1 MIVGLAVVLSLSA
14 EPQAWTLD
22 GKPLYAPTFK
32 GLQLEALDA
41 QLSIAQDNLRTDA
54 CGSEHHDPNKEIWL
68 GRRIAYKWLY
78 RDALKTYTAA
88 IADAPNHAMLRR
100 HRGHR
105 YITTRNF
112 SKAAADLTLASKL
125 IEGKPDGW
133 EPDGEPNKYNLPLSS
148 EHFNVHYHQ
157 GLSHYL
163 QADYHSA
170 LAAYSS
176 LEKLAPPYNNDES
189 IAATAHWKYMALR
202 RSGVPAAAAA
212 NQSLGGIHAGMR
224 ALDGGAY
231 LQLALAY
238 KGLQPIPN
246 LTNSSSALDLATLGY
261 GVGNYHYYNG
271 RKEQG
276 IGIWRAIVNSS
287 YWAAFGFIAAEAELH
302 RLESSGELQQ
312 GTAPTATLAAAAA
325 ATTTA
330 PPSNPC
336 TDANCT
342 PIFYPGLNGSKC
354 YRIPSI
360 IRSHLNTLL
369 AFAENRLHGC
379 SDGGTHNLVL
389 RRSLDAGTTWGPLIT
404 VFEGVKPCPLCPKSV
419 SNPNPVEVKMPSG
432 KYAVLLIFDTMN
444 NPSAKQH
451 GLDMAIW
458 SDDDGK
464 TWDQSTTTLSYPP
477 VSNVGAL
484 VGPSIGLQQ
493 PESGTLFFWLT
504 SGYLLYSNDQGTTWT
519 PSEQANMH
527 GECSI
532 AFVESSLGMIYMNCR
547 DGKDHKRGQLYW
559 SKASNGSYVASQPTY
574 PDELTD
580 PGCQGSVIG
589 TTITTGPGI
598 HWPVLYT
605 SNAASTSARERM
617 TIHTSMDGG
626 RSWDKGGRVVHK
638 GPSAYSQLVSL
649 GPRSLLGVLFEAG
662 EKNCYETIS
671 FAVVSV

>member
-1 MIVGLAVVLSLSA
+1 
-14 EPQAWTLD
+14 
-22 GKPLYAPTFK
+22 
-32 GLQLEALDA
+32 
-41 QLSIAQDNLRTDA
+41 
-54 CGSEHHDPNKEIWL
+54 
-68 GRRIAYKWLY
+68 
-78 RDALKTYTAA
+78 
-88 IADAPNHAMLRR
+88 MLR
-100 HRGHR
+100 
-105 YITTRNF
+105 ITRCC
-112 SKAAADLTLASKL
+112 AATAVIATLPPATFQRRRRTTLASKL
-125 IEGKPDGW
+125 IEGTPDGW

-148 EHFNVHYHQ
+148 EHFNVLYHQ

-202 RSGVPAAAAA
+202 RSGVPAATAA

-302 RLESSGELQQ
+302 RLESSGEPQQ

-325 ATTTA
+325 V

-360 IRSHLNTLL
+360 IRTHLNTLL

-404 VFEGVKPCPLCPKSV
+404 VFEGVKPCLPEERLES
-419 SNPNPVEVKMPSG
+419 EPSRG
-432 KYAVLLIFDTMN
+432 EDAYWKVCGAPHFDTMN

-464 TWDQSTTTLSYPP
+464 TWDQSTTLSYPP

-484 VGPSIGLQQ
+484 SLGRRLV
-493 PESGTLFFWLT
+493 
-504 SGYLLYSNDQGTTWT
+504 
-519 PSEQANMH
+519 
-527 GECSI
+527 CSI
-532 AFVESSLGMIYMNCR
+532 RRVAHYSSG
-547 DGKDHKRGQLYW
+547 
-559 SKASNGSYVASQPTY
+559 
-574 PDELTD
+574 
-580 PGCQGSVIG
+580 
-589 TTITTGPGI
+589 
-598 HWPVLYT
+598 
-605 SNAASTSARERM
+605 
-617 TIHTSMDGG
+617 
-626 RSWDKGGRVVHK
+626 
-638 GPSAYSQLVSL
+638 
-649 GPRSLLGVLFEAG
+649 
-662 EKNCYETIS
+662 
-671 FAVVSV
+671 